1 MKIEVSNGEILDK
14 ISILTIKKDRITD
27 KAKRE
32 NIYNEFTT
40 LLPYFD
46 MIVNTPELGD
56 YYYKLHEVNR
66 ELWDVEDELRELETS
81 KTFNSKFIELARSV
95 YYLNDRRAEVKKQIN
110 ILSKSDICLLYTS
123 PSPRDS

>member
-95 YYLNDRRAEVKKQIN
+95 YYLNDHRAEVKKQIN
-110 ILSKSDICLLYTS
+110 ILSKSDIVEEKSYS
-123 PSPRDS
+123 EYK

>member
-32 NIYNEFTT
+32 NVYNEFTT

-95 YYLNDRRAEVKKQIN
+95 YYLNDHRAEVKKQIN
-110 ILSKSDICLLYTS
+110 ILSKSDIVEEKSYS
-123 PSPRDS
+123 EYK

>member
-32 NIYNEFTT
+32 SVYNEFTT

-110 ILSKSDICLLYTS
+110 ILSKSDIVEEKSYS
-123 PSPRDS
+123 EYK

>member
-32 NIYNEFTT
+32 NVYNEFTT

-110 ILSKSDICLLYTS
+110 ILSKSDIVEEKSYS
-123 PSPRDS
+123 EYK

>member
-110 ILSKSDICLLYTS
+110 ILSKSDIVEEKSYS
-123 PSPRDS
+123 EYK

>member
-95 YYLNDRRAEVKKQIN
+95 YYLNDSRAEVKKQIN
-110 ILSKSDICLLYTS
+110 ILSKSDIVEEKSYS
-123 PSPRDS
+123 EYK